1 VSPEIILLIGK
12 AIAALIAG
20 IIFGYYRNKPY
31 KAVLYSL
38 ASFILITV
46 ISIDVADKQ
55 TKKIEQQQIQ
65 QQPKSLE

>member
-1 VSPEIILLIGK
+1 MNLEIILLIGK

-20 IIFGYYRNKPY
+20 IIFGYCRNKPY

-55 TKKIEQQQIQ
+55 TKKVEQQQQ
-65 QQPKSLE
+65 AKSLE

>member
-1 VSPEIILLIGK
+1 MNPEIILLIGK
-12 AIAALIAG
+12 AIALLTAG
-20 IIFGYYRNKPY
+20 IIFGYYQNKPY

-65 QQPKSLE
+65 NLK

>member
-1 VSPEIILLIGK
+1 MSPEIIILIGK
-12 AIAALIAG
+12 AIALLVAG
-20 IIFGYYRNKPY
+20 ITFGYYVDKPY

-55 TKKIEQQQIQ
+55 TKKIEHQAQQHN
-65 QQPKSLE
+65 KSLK

>member
-1 VSPEIILLIGK
+1 MNPEIILLIGK

-20 IIFGYYRNKPY
+20 IIFGYCRNKPY
-31 KAVLYSL
+31 EAVLYSL
-38 ASFILITV
+38 VSFILITI

-65 QQPKSLE
+65 NLK

>member
-1 VSPEIILLIGK
+1 MSPEMILFIGK
-12 AIAALIAG
+12 AIALLIAG
-20 IIFGYYRNKPY
+20 IIFGYYVDKPY

-55 TKKIEQQQIQ
+55 TKRNEQQQIQ
-65 QQPKSLE
+65 QQPNPLK

>member
-1 VSPEIILLIGK
+1 MNPEVILLIGK
-12 AIAALIAG
+12 SIALLAAG
-20 IIFGYYRNKPY
+20 IIFGYYVDKPY

-55 TKKIEQQQIQ
+55 TKKIEQQQQ
-65 QQPKSLE
+65 AKSLK

>member
-1 VSPEIILLIGK
+1 MNPEVIILIGK
-12 AIAALIAG
+12 AIALLVAG
-20 IIFGYYRNKPY
+20 ITFGYYVNKPY

-46 ISIDVADKQ
+46 ISIDAADRQ

-65 QQPKSLE
+65 QKSRLLK

>member
-1 VSPEIILLIGK
+1 MSPEIILLIGK
-12 AIAALIAG
+12 AIALLAAG
-20 IIFGYYRNKPY
+20 IVFGYYADKPY

-55 TKKIEQQQIQ
+55 TKKAEQQQQ
-65 QQPKSLE
+65 TKSLE

>member
-1 VSPEIILLIGK
+1 MSPEIIVLTGK
-12 AIAALIAG
+12 VIPALIAG

-65 QQPKSLE
+65 QQPKPLE

>member
-1 VSPEIILLIGK
+1 MNPEIIILIGK
-12 AIAALIAG
+12 AIALLIAG
-20 IIFGYYRNKPY
+20 ITFGYYVNKPY

-55 TKKIEQQQIQ
+55 TKKIENQAQQQTR
-65 QQPKSLE
+65 SLE